1 MNFDRLIDI
10 YAMVKSNGQFDKII
24 LTGLTGFH
32 ERSDQSAQI
41 VQQTL
46 TVPILSVN
54 KYFGSS
60 LAALSGSSPALIW
73 DAFLRHGGSGSAA
86 CDL

>member
-1 MNFDRLIDI
+1 MNFDCLVEI
-10 YAMVKSNGQFDKII
+10 YAMVKSNGQFGKNI

-32 ERSDQSAQI
+32 ERSNRSAQI

-46 TVPILSVN
+46 TVLILSVN

-60 LAALSGSSPALIW
+60 LAALSGSSLALIW